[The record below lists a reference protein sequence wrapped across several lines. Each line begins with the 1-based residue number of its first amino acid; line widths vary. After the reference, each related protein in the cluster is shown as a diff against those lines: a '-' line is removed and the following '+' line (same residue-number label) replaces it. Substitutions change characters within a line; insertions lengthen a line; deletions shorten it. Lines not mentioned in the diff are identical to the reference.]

1 MLFEIR
7 WKYFNETDSL
17 VVVDSRAWNMFLFIH
32 VVMLKY
38 YIILQHYIYQSLKP
52 QNQENNVSLSNLGT
66 RFS

>member
-1 MLFEIR
+1 
-7 WKYFNETDSL
+7 
-17 VVVDSRAWNMFLFIH
+17 MFLFIH